1 MDKAL
6 RDFARDIDVDVAEL
20 NAAETEHLLRKMMA
34 CQTRDI
40 GRYVCA
46 AVDPDDVIRMH
57 AETQGRIWQYGQERH
72 VDPTHYAEAFA
83 KATLCKDVQYLPN
96 DTVRAFVA
104 HMHRHAP
111 VLRDRP
117 IGQTLAAFHARNL
130 CNERDVIAAVVGDD
144 DVNAVQNALHA
155 FPLHYDK
162 HDVAALWKDQVR
174 FKDTAAIVTTTD
186 AHHNEEPVE
195 NTTPASRGIKFTDDA
210 VLVQNGWNTDDELRL
225 QKNPLVREYA
235 KKTRAPLT
243 FDALSLARQMMH
255 VVNHGDCAPHLHR
268 NQDVATCTA
277 QRDALMHTDNRP
289 ALREIADAVL
299 DQVPHEETRAWLEQ
313 DADVMAWYRTL
324 PRDFED
330 RSVRGYARDYLTS
343 GACTSGADILK

>member
-6 RDFARDIDVDVAEL
+6 REFANEIDVDVAEL

-46 AVDPDDVIRMH
+46 AVDPDDVVRIH
-57 AETQGRIWQYGQERH
+57 AETQGRIWNYGQERH
-72 VDPTHYAEAFA
+72 VNPTHYAEAFA
-83 KATLCKDVQYLPN
+83 KATLCKDDVDYLPN
-96 DTVRAFVA
+96 DTVRAFVR
-104 HMHRHAP
+104 HMHTHAP
-111 VLRDRP
+111 VLKERP

-130 CNERDVIAAVVGDD
+130 CNERDVIAAVVGED
-144 DVNAVQNALHA
+144 DVNQVQNALHA

-162 HDVAALWKDQVR
+162 HDVAALWKDQLR
-174 FKDTAAIVTTTD
+174 FKDTAAIITTTS
-186 AHHNEEPVE
+186 AHEEREEEKEEAYKV
-195 NTTPASRGIKFTDDA
+195 SGIKFTDD
-210 VLVQNGWNTDDELRL
+210 VVQKTWNVNDELRL

-235 KKTRAPLT
+235 RKTRAPLT

-255 VVNHGDCAPHLHR
+255 IVNSGDCTPHLHR
-268 NQDVATCTA
+268 NQDVATCLA
-277 QRDALMHTDNRP
+277 QRDTLMHTDNRP
-289 ALREIADAVL
+289 ALREVADAVL
-299 DQVPHEETRAWLEQ
+299 DQAPHEEVRAWLER

-324 PRDFED
+324 PRDYPD

-343 GACTSGADILK
+343 GACPSGADILK